1 MPQLPPSALPPAAVL
16 AQMSDALPWPL
27 LLLRRDAALVH
38 ANLAARQLLHRGRP
52 LKLDDR
58 GRAQAAAASQ
68 QTAFAAALQAKQPV
82 LLQWPAAT
90 ASPPG
95 QGSYSL
101 ALRPLAA
108 GDEDRGDDAPVLV
121 LISASTAR
129 RADLQAFASLHGL
142 SPAETRVLERLGHG
156 DDVAA
161 AAEALGIKAA
171 TVRSQLASLR
181 RKSGYASRVALL
193 RALAAMPPLAT
204 LHLVQPPRDGVG
216 E

>member
-1 MPQLPPSALPPAAVL
+1 MPSAALL

-27 LLLRRDAALVH
+27 LLLRKDAVLIH
-38 ANLAARQLLHRGRP
+38 ANLAARQLLLRGQP
-52 LKLDDR
+52 LKRDDR
-58 GRAQAAAASQ
+58 GRVQATAASQ

-82 LLQWPAAT
+82 LLQWPAAA

-95 QGSYSL
+95 HASCSL

-108 GDEDRGDDAPVLV
+108 GDEGRGEDAPVLV
-121 LISASTAR
+121 LISASTVR

-142 SPAETRVLERLGHG
+142 SPAETRVLERLSLG
-156 DDVAA
+156 DSAA
-161 AAEALGIKAA
+161 AAAAALGNKAA

-181 RKSGYASRVALL
+181 RKSGYASTAALL